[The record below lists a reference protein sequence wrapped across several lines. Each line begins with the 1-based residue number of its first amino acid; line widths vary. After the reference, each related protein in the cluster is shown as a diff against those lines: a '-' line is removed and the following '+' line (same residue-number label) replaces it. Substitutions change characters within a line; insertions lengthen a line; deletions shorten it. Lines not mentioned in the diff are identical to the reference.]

1 MMFLKRHKT
10 AVALVAMFALVG
22 GAAHLGSMNCSGPC
36 AITSLF
42 STTTAYA
49 GPGCSASKASANGSC
64 DASSKASNVTA
75 ASATSAD
82 GKECTKE
89 SCVKAIMAE
98 KNISQAEAEVV
109 YAKMKADGHCEGS
122 AKVMTASA
130 GSGECAS
137 KASVQTASASG
148 GCSASKANA
157 SLASSGECASKAS
170 ATTASA
176 SGCSSSKANAS
187 LASSGECAS
196 KASAMTASATEGKTC
211 GDKEACIAKCM
222 AEKGMSRAQAEE
234 CYAKCQSAKATQANV
249 ITGSEFTRDS
259 WIDAKVASG
268 LTRAEA
274 EVAAAKAEASGDV
287 KFVTASATGC
297 SASKASAS
305 GAGCCASKASANT
318 AKVEETAP
326 ATTTTVSTGGTK

>member
-10 AVALVAMFALVG
+10 AVALVATFALVG
-22 GAAHLGSMNCSGPC
+22 GAAHFGGMTCSGPC

-49 GPGCSASKASANGSC
+49 GPGCSASKTSAGASC
-64 DASSKASNVTA
+64 DASSKTSNVTA

-82 GKECTKE
+82 GKACTKE

-98 KNISQAEAEVV
+98 KNISQAEAEAV
-109 YAKMKADGHCEGS
+109 YAKMVSDGSCHGE

-130 GSGECAS
+130 GSGD
-137 KASVQTASASG
+137 
-148 GCSASKANA
+148 
-157 SLASSGECASKAS
+157 CASKAS
-170 ATTASA
+170 ATTAST

-187 LASSGECAS
+187 HASSGECAS
-196 KASAMTASATEGKTC
+196 KSSVMTASATEGKTC

-222 AEKGMSRAQAEE
+222 AEKGYSRAQAEE
-234 CYAKCQSAKATQANV
+234 CYTKCQSAKATHANV

-274 EVAAAKAEASGDV
+274 EVAAAKAEASGEV
-287 KFVTASATGC
+287 KFVNASASGC

-305 GAGCCASKASANT
+305 GAGCCASKASANS
-318 AKVEETAP
+318 AKVEETTPPTA
-326 ATTTTVSTGGTK
+326 TTVSTGGTK

>member
-10 AVALVAMFALVG
+10 AVALVAMFAFVG
-22 GAAHLGSMNCSGPC
+22 GAAHFSGMTCCSDSC

-42 STTTAYA
+42 STSTAYA
-49 GPGCSASKASANGSC
+49 GPGCSASKASAGASC
-64 DASSKASNVTA
+64 DASSKASNVSA

-82 GKECTKE
+82 GKTCTKE
-89 SCVKAIMAE
+89 SCVNAIMAE
-98 KNISQAEAEVV
+98 KKISRTEAEAV
-109 YAKMKADGHCEGS
+109 YAKMVSDGSCHGD

-137 KASVQTASASG
+137 KSSAMTASASG
-148 GCSASKANA
+148 CSASKTTA
-157 SLASSGECASKAS
+157 SLASSSDACCASKAS

-176 SGCSSSKANAS
+176 SGCT
-187 LASSGECAS
+187 GEA
-196 KASAMTASATEGKTC
+196 KTTASFAGATEGKTC

-222 AEKGMSRAQAEE
+222 AEKGYSRAQAEE

-249 ITGSEFTRDS
+249 ITGSDFTRDS

-274 EVAAAKAEASGDV
+274 EVAAAKAEASGEV
-287 KFVTASATGC
+287 KFVTASASGC
-297 SASKASAS
+297 SASKV
-305 GAGCCASKASANT
+305 GATGGSCCASKASANT
-318 AKVEETAP
+318 AKVEETTP
-326 ATTTTVSTGGTK
+326 ATAVTVSTGGTK

>member
-10 AVALVAMFALVG
+10 AVALVATFALVG
-22 GAAHLGSMNCSGPC
+22 GAAHFGGMTCSGPC

-49 GPGCSASKASANGSC
+49 GPGCSASKASAGASC

-82 GKECTKE
+82 GKTCTKE

-98 KNISQAEAEVV
+98 KNISQAEAEAV
-109 YAKMKADGHCEGS
+109 YAKMVSDGSCHGE

-130 GSGECAS
+130 G
-137 KASVQTASASG
+137 
-148 GCSASKANA
+148 
-157 SLASSGECASKAS
+157 SGECASKAS

-176 SGCSSSKANAS
+176 SGCS
-187 LASSGECAS
+187 GEG
-196 KASAMTASATEGKTC
+196 KTTASFAGATEGKTC

-222 AEKGMSRAQAEE
+222 AEKGYTRAQAEE

-249 ITGSEFTRDS
+249 ISGSDFTRDS

-287 KFVTASATGC
+287 KFVTASASGC

-326 ATTTTVSTGGTK
+326 ATTVTVSTGGTK